1 MKIYEIKF
9 HAYEFLE
16 ADGVGIR
23 ENSCGFT
30 HSLDVAINW
39 KSQSPNYR
47 RYVNKTV
54 HHRYVISESVED
66 FDNIA
71 RDALVARATA
81 KLSKEE
87 LNALISSVQ
96 NKA

>member
-9 HAYEFLE
+9 DAYELLE
-16 ADGVGIR
+16 ADGGGIR

-30 HSLDVAINW
+30 HSLDVAIIW
-39 KSQSPNYR
+39 KAQSSNYR

-54 HHRYVISESVED
+54 HHRYALSESLED

-71 RDALVARATA
+71 RDGLVSRAKA
-81 KLSKEE
+81 KLTKEE

-96 NKA
+96 KA

>member
-9 HAYEFLE
+9 DAYEFLE
-16 ADGVGIR
+16 ADCVGIR

-39 KSQSPNYR
+39 KSQSQNYR
-47 RYVNKTV
+47 RYVSKTV
-54 HHRYVISESVED
+54 HHRYALSESLED

-71 RDALVARATA
+71 RDGLVSRAKA
-81 KLSKEE
+81 KLTKEE

-96 NKA
+96 KA